1 MTEPRKQK
9 LQGNH
14 ILFIRVSART
24 TNIFQSLD
32 LTVDSSFI
40 SLVKKKFTWWYSK
53 EIDKQL
59 DEGVAI
65 ENIEIKLQISSYYRL
80 AGLRKN
86 TNIWNEIS
94 SWQKKIAGIT
104 EAISKDL
111 EGLHTLDSF
120 HLIDPLVQSSNEII
134 HLLIWNLKKH
144 STLPT
149 MMMMMMM
156 MMMMKVRLITGKLR
170 KLVNVFEIYLTY
182 MEIRY
187 HIFQVFVL

>member
-1 MTEPRKQK
+1 MTEPSKQK

-14 ILFIRVSART
+14 TLFMRVSAST

-65 ENIEIKLQISSYYRL
+65 ESIEIKLQISSYYRL
-80 AGLRKN
+80 AGFRKN

-120 HLIDPLVQSSNEII
+120 NLIDP
-134 HLLIWNLKKH
+134 
-144 STLPT
+144 
-149 MMMMMMM
+149 
-156 MMMMKVRLITGKLR
+156 
-170 KLVNVFEIYLTY
+170 
-182 MEIRY
+182 
-187 HIFQVFVL
+187 FV

>member
-1 MTEPRKQK
+1 MTEPSKQK

-14 ILFIRVSART
+14 ILFIRVSAST

-65 ENIEIKLQISSYYRL
+65 ENIEIKLQISSYCRL

-111 EGLHTLDSF
+111 EGLHALDSF
-120 HLIDPLVQSSNEII
+120 HLIDQFVQSSNEII

-149 MMMMMMM
+149 MMM

>member
-1 MTEPRKQK
+1 MTEPSKQK

-14 ILFIRVSART
+14 ILFIRVSAST

-59 DEGVAI
+59 DEGVPI

-86 TNIWNEIS
+86 RNIWNEIS
-94 SWQKKIAGIT
+94 SWQKK
-104 EAISKDL
+104 
-111 EGLHTLDSF
+111 
-120 HLIDPLVQSSNEII
+120 PY
-134 HLLIWNLKKH
+134 LK
-144 STLPT
+144 
-149 MMMMMMM
+149 
-156 MMMMKVRLITGKLR
+156 I
-170 KLVNVFEIYLTY
+170 
-182 MEIRY
+182 
-187 HIFQVFVL
+187 